1 MNIFSEIYGA
11 YFRAAAS
18 LLKKREKPLSEADV
32 NEAVRKYGFR
42 DSALFLPKRLIP
54 QKDGSD
60 WGLLRKTENGLVPI
74 TKNPPPV
81 ILTGLQ
87 KSWLKAKMSDPRFTL
102 FLDDLKMEQLSK
114 RLKNVRPLYR
124 PEHFRYFDRFSD
136 GDEFKNPEYR
146 AHFKIILSAVKA
158 HEAVRLDYSARH
170 RAGHNVIVLPLKIE
184 YSAKNDKFR
193 VYCRTIS
200 NGVLRGGI
208 KINIGRIRVIEPTG
222 IFFTRTVTDAASM
235 EKFFSDRRA
244 PEPIKVLVK
253 PERNAPER
261 FLMEFA
267 NFAKR
272 TWRDPESGCL
282 IVKIYYDRADETEL
296 LIQLLS
302 FGAAVEILSPREFRE
317 QAAKR
322 VKQQAQL
329 LNIFNHD
336 IR

>member
-18 LLKKREKPLSEADV
+18 LLKKREKPPKPLSEADV

-42 DSALFLPKRLIP
+42 DSALFLPKKLIP

-74 TKNPPPV
+74 TENSPPD

-87 KSWLKAKMSDPRFTL
+87 KSWLKAKLSDPRFSL
-102 FLDDLKMEQLSK
+102 FLDDLEMELLSK
-114 RLKNVRPLYR
+114 KLKNVRPLYR
-124 PEHFRYFDRFSD
+124 PKHFRYFDRFSD
-136 GDEFKNPEYR
+136 GDEFKSPEYR
-146 AHFKIILSAVKA
+146 AHFRTILSAVKA
-158 HEAVRLDYSARH
+158 HEAVRLNYSARH

-193 VYCRTIS
+193 VYCRTVS

-208 KINIGRIRVIEPTG
+208 KINIGRIRMAELTG
-222 IFFTRTVTDAASM
+222 TRFSRTVSDVESI

-267 NFAKR
+267 NYAKR
-272 TWRDPESGCL
+272 TRRDPESGCL

-296 LIQLLS
+296 LILLLS
-302 FGAAVEILSPREFRE
+302 FGAAVEILSPHEFRA
-317 QAAKR
+317 QAAQR
-322 VKQQAQL
+322 VKRQAML
-329 LNIFNHD
+329 TACLK
-336 IR
+336 